1 MKHFNPRFRFRENLS
16 RKLVRYVCGW
26 QQQVR
31 VVMSLRHWLFLS
43 RLVVTNKLTVPWYF
57 EYLYLTTEKR
67 GGEEEKIEN
76 IEFMEIEFIHS
87 FPRHWKSYRSK
98 KLLASNSKLRYTNT
112 SSLKIT
118 LFFES
123 RYISKDKWQ
132 SCEKST
138 KNDWISTLK
147 TENYEL
153 SFLW

>member
-57 EYLYLTTEKR
+57 EYLYLTTEKKGR
-67 GGEEEKIEN
+67 GRRKNRKYWIYGN
-76 IEFMEIEFIHS
+76 WIHS
-87 FPRHWKSYRSK
+87 VPRRWKSYRSK